1 MECKS
6 QVKQLR
12 ESRGMTQR
20 QLADRLN
27 VSPAAVALW
36 ETGTNKPS
44 MKNAVRLADI
54 LNCSIDALFG
64 RDDSERGGEGW

>member
-1 MECKS
+1 MEYKS
-6 QVKQLR
+6 QVKRLR

-36 ETGTNKPS
+36 ETGANKPT
-44 MKNAVRLADI
+44 MKNAVELANI
-54 LNCSIDALFG
+54 LGCSIDALFG
-64 RDDSERGGEGW
+64 RDDSERG